1 MGKKI
6 PEGRKAKIKKLFID
20 VYRTHGV
27 LGRAALTVG
36 ISKRTISKWR
46 KEDPQFEQDLIDAYE
61 DAVDEAEVEL
71 RKRAIHGAEEPLVYK
86 GQPIYKRN
94 PETGELL
101 YDANGQPIILTVPR
115 RSDRLLEV
123 YTRTHRPQYKEKSE
137 VAITGPGGAAF
148 ENKIKIEFINSNG
161 DGKPEDDD

>member
-1 MGKKI
+1 MPKKI
-6 PEGRKAKIKKLFID
+6 SDYRKKKLKKLFVD

-36 ISKRTISKWR
+36 ISKRLVDKWR
-46 KEDPQFEQDLIDAYE
+46 KEDPQFAQDIIDAYE

-94 PETGELL
+94 PETGELER
-101 YDANGQPIILTVPR
+101 DANGNPIMLTVPR
-115 RSDRLLEV
+115 RSDRLLEI
-123 YTRTHRPQYKEKSE
+123 YTRTHRPEYKEKSE
-137 VAITGPGGAAF
+137 VAVTGPGGGALQ
-148 ENKIKIEFINSNG
+148 NKIMIEFVKSNG
-161 DGKPEDDD
+161 DGAPEEGE